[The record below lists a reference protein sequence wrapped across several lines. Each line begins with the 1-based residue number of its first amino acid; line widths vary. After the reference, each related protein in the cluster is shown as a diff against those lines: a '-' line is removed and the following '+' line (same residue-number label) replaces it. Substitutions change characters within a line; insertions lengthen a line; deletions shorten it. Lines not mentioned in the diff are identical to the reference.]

1 MNKSTEL
8 SIPEQCAIVNRHSGD
23 SDKPGMMA
31 YSIFKE
37 MMDMSNVNATASR
50 IMDSVSITLR
60 HAINDVR

>member
-23 SDKPGMMA
+23 KPGMTA